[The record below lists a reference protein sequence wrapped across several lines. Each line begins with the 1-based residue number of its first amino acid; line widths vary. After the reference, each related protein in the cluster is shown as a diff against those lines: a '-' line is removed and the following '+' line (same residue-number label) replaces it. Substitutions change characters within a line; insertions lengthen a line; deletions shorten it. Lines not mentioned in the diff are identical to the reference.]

1 MQTHITP
8 VSPGIYEVEGDL
20 TFSTVGLLKLPNQ
33 LLTSSTQQKIMLNKV
48 QHIDSAG
55 LALLIDWARQTLS
68 NPVIFYKANDQLLRL
83 AKLYHLETTL
93 PLQSE
98 VTQSNNQTSDRSH

>member
-1 MQTHITP
+1 MSTRITS

-20 TFSTVGLLKLPNQ
+20 TFSTVSQLQLPEQ
-33 LLTSSTQQKIMLNKV
+33 LLTSNTQSNIVLNKV

-55 LALLIDWARQTLS
+55 LALLIDWTRQTLN
-68 NPVIFYKANDQLLRL
+68 NPVIFTKANDQLLRL

-93 PLQSE
+93 PLQSK
-98 VTQSNNQTSDRSH
+98 